1 MHCIVPMGGSQGM
14 VSAPPWAEPTVQSIV
29 PFVLVRHLAIIIENE
44 AGILPL
50 GKTTQ
55 RICM

>member
-1 MHCIVPMGGSQGM
+1 
-14 VSAPPWAEPTVQSIV
+14 VQSIV

-44 AGILPL
+44 AGIRPL
-50 GKTTQ
+50 GKTRQ